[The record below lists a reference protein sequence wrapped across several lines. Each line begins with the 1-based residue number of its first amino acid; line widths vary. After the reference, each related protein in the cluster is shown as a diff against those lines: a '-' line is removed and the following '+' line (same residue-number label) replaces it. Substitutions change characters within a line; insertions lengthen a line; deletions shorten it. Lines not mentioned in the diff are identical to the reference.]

1 MCGILGTI
9 PSSNETEFKSAL
21 NRLEHR
27 GPDGFGIETIENS
40 ITLGHRRLAIVDLSN
55 GAHQPMYDKT
65 KRYCVIFN
73 GEIYNFLE
81 IKKELET
88 KGHTFCSSSDTEV
101 LLYSYIEWGEE
112 CVLKFNGMWAF
123 AIWDNQKKE
132 LFLSR
137 DRFGKKP
144 LFYASTDGK
153 FIFASEMK
161 AIYPFLREIRPSQ
174 DFHWMKDNIFSY
186 EATEKCLIDGIKR
199 FPFGHNGIYKNGN
212 LKIKRYW
219 NTLDNIVE
227 PPKTYDAQVERFRE
241 LFLDACKIRM
251 RSDVP
256 IGTALSGGL
265 DSSATIS
272 AMAHLSKSHV
282 DYGKNDWRHAFVASF
297 PGTPLDETHFAKM
310 VVDHIGIEATYINIE
325 PLKYWD
331 NLEKYFY
338 MFEDLYITSPI
349 PMMATYG
356 AVKKYGT
363 TVTLDGHGADELFS
377 GYGHLI
383 EALWNSKFSI
393 KNSIDILNTYQ
404 DTLGNG
410 SQFDKKSNFNIYVK
424 FMIKKIPKIIFGKEI
439 RSKDAN
445 HKNFKKLDSFSQQL
459 YIIFHETILPTLLRN
474 YDRYSMTNSV
484 EIRMPFM
491 DHRIVSFVTSL
502 PYSSKFGNG
511 YTKKL
516 IRDAMDPYMPKE
528 ITWRKSKIG
537 FNSPIVD
544 WMQGD
549 LKEWFLDTVHEKGFM
564 ESSLIDNPSE
574 LQRQILSI
582 ANKNTNSYVLAENS
596 WKNLTPY
603 VWEKAIKKFG
613 VGNNATK

>member
-9 PSSNETEFKSAL
+9 PSSNGTEFKNAL

-55 GAHQPMYDKT
+55 DAHQPMYDKT

-81 IKKELET
+81 IKKELEV

-123 AIWDNQKKE
+123 AIWDSQKKE

-144 LFYASTDGK
+144 LFYAMTDGK

-161 AIYPFLREIRPSQ
+161 AIYPFLKEIRPSQ
-174 DFHWMKDNIFSY
+174 DFHWMKNNIFSY

-212 LKIKRYW
+212 LVTKRYW
-219 NTLDNIVE
+219 NTLDNIVD

-251 RSDVP
+251 RADVP

-272 AMAHLSKSHV
+272 AMAHLSKSNV
-282 DYGKNDWRHAFVASF
+282 DYGKNDWQHAFVASF
-297 PGTPLDETHFAKM
+297 PGTPLDESHFAKM

-377 GYGHLI
+377 GYGHLV

-404 DTLGNG
+404 ETLGNG
-410 SQFDKKSNFNIYVK
+410 TQFDRNSNFNIYVK
-424 FMIKKIPKIIFGKEI
+424 FMIKKIAKIFFGKEI

-528 ITWRKSKIG
+528 ITWRKSKVG

-564 ESSLIDNPSE
+564 ESSLIDNPPE
-574 LQRQILSI
+574 LQRQISNI

-603 VWEKAIKKFG
+603 IWEKAIKKFG
-613 VGNNATK
+613 AGNNATK

>member
-9 PSSNETEFKSAL
+9 PATNENKFKKAL
-21 NRLEHR
+21 DTLKHR
-27 GPDGFGIETIENS
+27 GLDDYGIETVGYD
-40 ITLGHRRLAIVDLSN
+40 ITLGHRRLSIVDLSSH
-55 GAHQPMYDKT
+55 GHQPMLDKS
-65 KRYCVIFN
+65 KRYSIVFN

-81 IKKELET
+81 IKTALQK
-88 KGHTFCSSSDTEV
+88 KGYSFSSSSDTEV
-101 LLYSYIEWGEE
+101 LLNSYIEWGDK
-112 CVLKFNGMWAF
+112 CVMKFNGMWAF
-123 AIWDNQKKE
+123 AIWDSYKKE
-132 LFLSR
+132 LFLSK

-144 LFYASTDGK
+144 LFYAFVDDK

-161 AIYPFLREIRPSQ
+161 AVYPFLPEVKISK
-174 DFHWMKDNIFSY
+174 DFHWMKNNIFAY
-186 EATEKCLIDGIKR
+186 ETTEKCLIDGIKR
-199 FPFGHNGIYKNGN
+199 FPHGHNGVFKNGQ
-212 LKIKRYW
+212 LKLERYW
-219 NTLDNIVE
+219 NTLDYLEEVPFSYE
-227 PPKTYDAQVERFRE
+227 EQVERFRE

-272 AMAHLSKSHV
+272 AMAHLSKSQV
-282 DYGKNDWRHAFVASF
+282 DYGKNDWQHAFVASF
-297 PGTPLDETHFAKM
+297 PGTPLDESHYAKM
-310 VVDHIGIEATYINIE
+310 VVDNIGIDATYVDIQ

-331 NLEKYFY
+331 NLEEYFY

-349 PMMATYG
+349 PMIATYG
-356 AVKKYGT
+356 AVKKHGT

-377 GYGHLI
+377 GYGHLV
-383 EALWNSKFSI
+383 EALWDSKFSI

-404 DTLGNG
+404 ETLGNG
-410 SQFDKKSNFNIYVK
+410 KQFKHNSNFNIYLK
-424 FMIKKIPKIIFGKEI
+424 YMIRKLAKTILGKGFK
-439 RSKDAN
+439 SKDNN
-445 HKNFKKLDSFSQQL
+445 HPNFKKLDNFSQQL

-474 YDRYSMTNSV
+474 YDRYSMINGV

-491 DHRIVSFVTSL
+491 DHRIVTFVNSL

-549 LKEWFLDTVHEKGFM
+549 LKEWFLDTVHDKAFL
-564 ESSLIDNPSE
+564 ESNLVDSPLA
-574 LQRQILSI
+574 LQSQILDI
-582 ANKNTNSYVLAENS
+582 ANKKSNSYVEAENS
-596 WKNLTPY
+596 WTRLTPY
-603 VWEKAIKKFG
+603 IWEKSIYKYG
-613 VGNNATK
+613 VK